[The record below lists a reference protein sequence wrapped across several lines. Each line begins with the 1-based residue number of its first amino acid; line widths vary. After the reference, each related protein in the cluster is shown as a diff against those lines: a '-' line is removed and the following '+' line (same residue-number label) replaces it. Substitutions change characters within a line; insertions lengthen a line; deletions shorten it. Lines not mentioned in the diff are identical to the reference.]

1 MQIIRSFLFAPGSNS
16 KLMQKALTVGADAI
30 IFDLEDAVAVSE
42 KEKARALAAEIVGRG
57 EHQCLTYIRINSWD
71 TSWAKAD
78 LAAAIN
84 AGVGGIMLPKAEDPA
99 VVKAVA
105 GLLPPNVDFI
115 PLVETAKGILNA
127 YAIADCS
134 DRVSRLAFG
143 AIDFTLDIGA
153 DYSKTGTE
161 LLYARSQLVVASRAA
176 GLLPPVDTVFP
187 DLADSAGLETE
198 LNRVKQLGMFGKL
211 AIHPKQI
218 SPINQLF
225 TPSAEEIEDAIQV
238 IKAFEEAQ
246 NKGVA
251 SIEINGKFVDY
262 PVVAKA
268 KRLIELSKLKRAE
281 RVD

>member
-1 MQIIRSFLFAPGSNS
+1 MQIIRSLLFAPGSNT
-16 KLMQKALTVGADAI
+16 KLMEKALTIGADAI

-42 KEKARALAAEIVGRG
+42 KEKARALAAEIVSRGGR
-57 EHQCLTYIRINSWD
+57 QCLTYIRINSWD
-71 TSWAKAD
+71 TPWAEAD
-78 LAAAIN
+78 LAAAIG
-84 AGVGGIMLPKAEDPA
+84 AGVDGIMLPKSEDPV

-105 GLLPPNVDFI
+105 DLLPLNVDFI
-115 PLVETAKGILNA
+115 PLVETAKGLLNA

-176 GLLPPVDTVFP
+176 CLLPPVDTVFP
-187 DLADSAGLETE
+187 DLADSVGLETE
-198 LNRVKQLGMFGKL
+198 LNQVKQLGMFGKL

-218 SPINQLF
+218 APINQLF
-225 TPSAEEIEDAIQV
+225 TPSAEEIEEAAQV
-238 IKAFEEAQ
+238 VRAFGEAE

-251 SIEINGKFVDY
+251 SIRINDKFVDY
-262 PVVAKA
+262 PVFSKA
-268 KRLIELSKLKRAE
+268 QRLIELSRSKKN
-281 RVD
+281 